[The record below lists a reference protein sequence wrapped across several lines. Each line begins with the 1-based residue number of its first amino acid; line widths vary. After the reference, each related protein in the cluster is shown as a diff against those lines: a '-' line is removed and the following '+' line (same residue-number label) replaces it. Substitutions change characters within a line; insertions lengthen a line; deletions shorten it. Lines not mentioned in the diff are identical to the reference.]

1 MLKQI
6 QYWMNSIGLTMTGMT
21 VVLIL
26 VLPACYTS
34 GGKASELYKS
44 PKRPVCVGLLGKHG
58 WYDYRLC
65 SKDVIGY
72 AWVIE
77 KRLREKYEEQ
87 IRILQE

>member
-1 MLKQI
+1 M
-6 QYWMNSIGLTMTGMT
+6 
-21 VVLIL
+21 VLVL